1 MKLKTVAQV
10 TNDLNAIAKQ
20 HGKSGFDSAKAV
32 YMKSVTVT
40 NDDGDVL
47 SPDQYNIEIE
57 IADDAPNTK
66 AATVTADD
74 LQSVVKSAVDL
85 AIANRGGV
93 TITKAS
99 TISMADSRRDVPR
112 GKAKHMKSAEMAH
125 DFGRW
130 ITAAALGPERGR
142 RATEYCRSK
151 GLSLLFGDFKNADS
165 DEFVTKAITG
175 QSEAVNADGGFLV
188 PHEFDPEIIWLRERY
203 GVFRNNARIVTMT
216 RETKSV
222 NRKTGSHTAYHVG
235 EGATNTVSKMT
246 LDQLM
251 LVAKKARIDGA
262 LTDELS
268 EDAAV
273 NLGDETMK
281 DIIERFAYLE
291 DLDGFTGDGTS
302 TYGGIVG
309 LSNAFLNLGTVSNSA
324 GISDLT
330 GTAWESITAA
340 QLAQWMSKLPEYAET
355 NAKFYCSKPFY
366 HTVFERLMASG
377 GGNSMVDLSTGLTM
391 RQYLGYPVVISQAM
405 PRTTT
410 ADTPECYFGDLSAA
424 AFFGDRRG
432 LTFRT
437 SADTETAWTTDQ
449 TVYKASERFDINIHD
464 IGNNNATAAL
474 RVAGPLIALIAT

>member
-165 DEFVTKAITG
+165 DEFVTKSITG
-175 QSEAVNADGGFLV
+175 HSEAVNADGGFLV
-188 PHEFDPEIIWLRERY
+188 PLEFDPTNMVWLRESY
-203 GVFRNNARIVTMT
+203 GVFRQYANVRNMSADRL
-216 RETKSV
+216 ETPPRS
-222 NRKTGSHTAYHVG
+222 KTGT
-235 EGATNTVSKMT
+235 
-246 LDQLM
+246 
-251 LVAKKARIDGA
+251 RI
-262 LTDELS
+262 
-268 EDAAV
+268 
-273 NLGDETMK
+273 
-281 DIIERFAYLE
+281 
-291 DLDGFTGDGTS
+291 
-302 TYGGIVG
+302 
-309 LSNAFLNLGTVSNSA
+309 
-324 GISDLT
+324 
-330 GTAWESITAA
+330 
-340 QLAQWMSKLPEYAET
+340 
-355 NAKFYCSKPFY
+355 
-366 HTVFERLMASG
+366 
-377 GGNSMVDLSTGLTM
+377 
-391 RQYLGYPVVISQAM
+391 
-405 PRTTT
+405 
-410 ADTPECYFGDLSAA
+410 
-424 AFFGDRRG
+424 RR
-432 LTFRT
+432 
-437 SADTETAWTTDQ
+437 
-449 TVYKASERFDINIHD
+449 
-464 IGNNNATAAL
+464 
-474 RVAGPLIALIAT
+474 